1 MMTDREKFETWLA
14 LCPVTVLETVNFAYG
29 YIEVHV
35 RCQDEQGDEEDD
47 E

>member
-1 MMTDREKFETWLA
+1 MTDREKFETWLA
-14 LCPVTVLETVNFAYG
+14 LCPVTVRKTEDFAYG

-35 RCQDEQGDEEDD
+35 RCQDEKGDEDDD